1 MRFGS
6 LFGAV
11 WLAAIKAEI
20 RAASRRIAIAAISG
34 LLIAT
39 AVCFAIAAFAV
50 WLAREIGTVPAL
62 VVIAGGFLVL
72 GLIVQGVARIA
83 AGGRPR
89 RAAPAA
95 PPPPPPLHVAEPTS
109 ASERIP
115 PGSELGVVATVA
127 LMGFLLA
134 RQMLRR

>member
-127 LMGFLLA
+127 VAGFLLA